1 MKKRIMTVLVPIVL
15 IFLVIAAALA
25 SQLFERFSY
34 SKNQA
39 DLTEYFH
46 LAQPD
51 EVAMVVQDT
60 LAEEKALLRD
70 GVVYFALSTVEKY
83 FTDRFLCQYDRAGA
97 AVYDR
102 HRCHTD
108 SHWGGQQCDVC
119 VRCGAGA

>member
-15 IFLVIAAALA
+15 IFLVIAVALA

-83 FTDRFLCQYDRAGA
+83 FTDVFMSIRSSRCCCLRQTLMSYRFTLGRTAM
-97 AVYDR
+97 
-102 HRCHTD
+102 
-108 SHWGGQQCDVC
+108 
-119 VRCGAGA
+119 

>member
-70 GVVYFALSTVEKY
+70 GVVFMSIRWSRCCCLRQTPMSYR
-83 FTDRFLCQYDRAGA
+83 FTLGRTAM
-97 AVYDR
+97 
-102 HRCHTD
+102 
-108 SHWGGQQCDVC
+108 
-119 VRCGAGA
+119 